1 LPSAFSPLLLIWAP
15 AAQQSAPIIVRIVET
30 PGDPTGLASVMIGA
44 LGLTGALLLM
54 ALVLGGVIGGI
65 LFLARSRRPLS

>member
-1 LPSAFSPLLLIWAP
+1 MLSIWAP

-54 ALVLGGVIGGI
+54 ALLLGGVIGGI

>member
-1 LPSAFSPLLLIWAP
+1 VLSIWAP

-54 ALVLGGVIGGI
+54 ALLLGGVIGGI